1 MLSVSPI
8 KFNYP
13 EHIFLQPFV
22 YSYFDEVTLI
32 MPWVITNIRISV
44 SNILLESRFLFRL
57 FFAFSDIINTG
68 TAQTFQRLWFTCFR
82 SKCGGVWSNR
92 FRNLVD
98 ARKFVFHLS
107 SSGVNPTNCSSTMQ
121 PGVSKTSAAD
131 AWLGR
136 HIKTKHPVT
145 YFFQKK
151 KSSCDEA
158 LLHIFIF
165 VLRKKWNN
173 FEAWLYYERR
183 YEKIRWINYSD
194 LYVSFI
200 WWWELRN
207 AFLKETNQNKSLA
220 SSARNASWHY
230 RLDAVL

>member
-1 MLSVSPI
+1 MRSHWSCRGSLLISAYRSA
-8 KFNYP
+8 
-13 EHIFLQPFV
+13 IFCWKAAS
-22 YSYFDEVTLI
+22 YSDCFLRLVTSS
-32 MPWVITNIRISV
+32 TQAR
-44 SNILLESRFLFRL
+44 RRL
-57 FFAFSDIINTG
+57 FNDCDSHVFDQNAAAFDRIAFEISSMLANLCSTWAAPAWIQPTVQAPCNRASVKRQQLMHDWDDTSKRNI
-68 TAQTFQRLWFTCFR
+68 QSRTFFR
-82 SKCGGVWSNR
+82 RKKC
-92 FRNLVD
+92 
-98 ARKFVFHLS
+98 
-107 SSGVNPTNCSSTMQ
+107 
-121 PGVSKTSAAD
+121 
-131 AWLGR
+131 
-136 HIKTKHPVT
+136 
-145 YFFQKK
+145 
-151 KSSCDEA
+151 SCDEA

-173 FEAWLYYERR
+173 FEAWLYYECR